1 MLINYRR
8 NYIKTTDDNDL
19 IRRVSLTLEGRSTL
33 LFTFL
38 FYGERQTCAD
48 PSRWNLD
55 EYADDNDL
63 KCQVTLILK
72 GRIALQRT
80 FRLHRERRTSQQ
92 RGGQTR
98 QVTKKI
104 NVSVS
109 IPRIWHHTALTTSV
123 VMLREPCVTRIFR
136 LPDLECNYG

>member
-1 MLINYRR
+1 M
-8 NYIKTTDDNDL
+8 KTTDDNDL

-38 FYGERQTCAD
+38 FYGERQTYAD

-55 EYADDNDL
+55 EYANDNDL

-80 FRLHRERRTSQQ
+80 FRLHS
-92 RGGQTR
+92 
-98 QVTKKI
+98 
-104 NVSVS
+104 
-109 IPRIWHHTALTTSV
+109 PL
-123 VMLREPCVTRIFR
+123 LIFR
-136 LPDLECNYG
+136 NFSLNISLCQGSFCDVEGATGIDLGTAIFSEGMLLLAHSEFS